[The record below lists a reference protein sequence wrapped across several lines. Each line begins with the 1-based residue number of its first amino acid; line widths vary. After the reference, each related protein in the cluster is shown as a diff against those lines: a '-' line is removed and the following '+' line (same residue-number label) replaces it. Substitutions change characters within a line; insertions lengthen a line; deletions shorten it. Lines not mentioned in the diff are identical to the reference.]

1 MTNLLDK
8 KRLYFFCLVSV
19 IYLGMSS
26 LAFANTDLAGNQLRI
41 LVCQNTKHISF
52 AEQERAMIYQFAAES
67 GLEVVWKEVEHPWQL
82 IPELLSGQGDIIV
95 GQGASITGGMTGQVN
110 FTSAWTNIG
119 QLVVVR
125 TDTTEIK
132 SLKDLQSRQVALKK
146 SSPHWDLMEEMAEQ
160 HRSMDLLV
168 IPEYIDQET
177 VMQRVATGQY
187 DVTIA
192 DSTFLENYLP
202 QHKELSAT
210 FDLTDR
216 QIKAWAVHPQA
227 HELHTALN
235 RFLNKNHL
243 HMKMADIHLN
253 DLPNMQHRKILRVIT
268 YQSAANYYFDGGRF
282 KGFEYDL
289 LRKFARSKGM
299 RVDMV
304 LANSHQEMQELL
316 LQGKGDVIAASLP
329 VQSIDD
335 KNISF
340 TNAYN
345 FSAPVIVGRE
355 SDNNLIDAR
364 GLEGRRIILPSESP
378 YRNLLNRIRER
389 GINFEIITPDKRIN
403 TKSTLYMVSMGM
415 YDLTIMGNHQFMA
428 ENNGSLKVKA
438 LFTLSEPNPTAWAV
452 RSADTLLLS
461 AANEFIKENYRQK
474 FYRALYARY
483 FEWPK
488 DKAETIFTGTESLSP
503 YDNIVKE
510 FAEKYDF
517 DWRLI
522 VAQMYQESRFNP
534 EAVSYAGAEGLM
546 QIMPATAEDLKTS
559 DVYDPKSSIAS
570 GVKYL
575 GMLRD
580 QFEDNLLLEEKTWF
594 SLASY
599 NAGFNRVKQARALA
613 GDMGLDKD
621 KWFNNVEKA
630 MMVLAQPF
638 KKDGKMVRECR
649 CGQTVVYVQ
658 EIRSLYSNYVR
669 LTQTTQLASI
679 RPEHTVP
686 YDI

>member
-1 MTNLLDK
+1 MKKLLINK
-8 KRLYFFCLVSV
+8 PVYFYCLVSV
-19 IYLGMSS
+19 LILGMSS
-26 LAFANTDLAGNQLRI
+26 YVYADVGLAGDQLRI
-41 LVCQNTKHISF
+41 LIHKNSNDETF
-52 AEQERAMIYQFAAES
+52 AGEEQAMIEQFASQS
-67 GLEVVWKEVEHPWQL
+67 GLKVVWLVVEHPWQL
-82 IPELLSGQGDIIV
+82 IPKLLSGQGDIIV
-95 GQGASITGGMTGQVN
+95 GQGVSITGGMTGQVK

-119 QLVVVR
+119 QQVVVR
-125 TDTTEIK
+125 TDTTEIN
-132 SLKDLQSRQVALKK
+132 SLENLQSRQVALKK
-146 SSPHWDLMEEMAEQ
+146 SSPHWDLIADMAKQ
-160 HRSMDLLV
+160 HRGMDLLV
-168 IPEYIDQET
+168 IPEYVDQET

-202 QHKELSAT
+202 QHKELTAA
-210 FDLTDR
+210 FDLSDK

-227 HELHTALN
+227 QQLHNELN

-243 HMKMADIHLN
+243 HMRLADIHLN
-253 DLPNMQHRKILRVIT
+253 DLPNMQNRKVLRVIT
-268 YQSAANYYFDGGRF
+268 YQSPANYYFDGGRL

-289 LRKFARSKGM
+289 VKKFAKSKDM

-304 LANSHQEMQELL
+304 LAKSHNEMQELL
-316 LQGKGDVIAASLP
+316 LQGKGDIIAASLP
-329 VQSIDD
+329 SQSIED

-345 FSAPVIVGRE
+345 YSAPVIVGRE
-355 SDNNLIDAR
+355 SDKNLIDIR

-378 YRNLLNRIRER
+378 YRNLLNRIRDR
-389 GINFEIITPDKRIN
+389 GINFEIITPDKQIN

-415 YDLTIMGNHQFMA
+415 YDLTIIGNHQFMA
-428 ENNGSLKVKA
+428 ENSESLKIKA
-438 LFTLSEPNPTAWAV
+438 LFTLREPTPTAWAV
-452 RSADTLLLS
+452 RSTDTLLLS
-461 AANEFIKENYRQK
+461 AANEFIKENYKQK
-474 FYRALYARY
+474 YYRALYARY

-488 DKAETIFTGTESLSP
+488 AKGETIFTGTDPLSP
-503 YDNIVKE
+503 YDKIVKE
-510 FAEKYDF
+510 YAEKYDF

-522 VAQMYQESRFNP
+522 VAQMYQESRFDP

-546 QIMPATAEDLKTS
+546 QIMPETAEDLKTR

-570 GVKYL
+570 GVRYL

-599 NAGFNRVKQARALA
+599 NAGFNRVKQARVLA
-613 GDMGLDKD
+613 GNMGLDKD

-630 MMVLAQPF
+630 MMVLARPF
-638 KKDGKMVRECR
+638 EKDGKMVRECR

-669 LTQTTQLASI
+669 LTQTTRLASNK
-679 RPEHTVP
+679 PEDIVP